1 MGGRGQCS
9 ILLPRDAWFGTCDT
23 WGRPSLLVALPSL
36 TGLLPVTSA
45 YGLHVVFR
53 AFCSCSLSASLCMHC
68 TKGSLWCNAALS
80 STFCLEGSPV
90 YRQPPRRPL
99 RPALLSA
106 PRQCPSWVLNPQL
119 DGCCVALNH
128 PGQTTGCWCGTG
140 RQRAGQHLPP
150 FGPISVPVV

>member
-1 MGGRGQCS
+1 MQHPPAPGCVVWYMWHMG
-9 ILLPRDAWFGTCDT
+9 
-23 WGRPSLLVALPSL
+23 PSLPAGGSAQPRWAASSHFCLWIACSRAL
-36 TGLLPVTSA
+36 
-45 YGLHVVFR
+45 
-53 AFCSCSLSASLCMHC
+53 CSCSLSASLCMHC

-90 YRQPPRRPL
+90 YRQPPKRPL

-106 PRQCPSWVLNPQL
+106 PRQCPSWVLNLQL
-119 DGCCVALNH
+119 GGCCVALNH

-140 RQRAGQHLPP
+140 RQRAGHHLPP

>member
-1 MGGRGQCS
+1 MQGLWIDIPSALTGFYVGSKEKRIKERRCSCVGGWGQCS

-90 YRQPPRRPL
+90 YRQPPRCPL

-106 PRQCPSWVLNPQL
+106 PGSAHL
-119 DGCCVALNH
+119 GC
-128 PGQTTGCWCGTG
+128 
-140 RQRAGQHLPP
+140 
-150 FGPISVPVV
+150 